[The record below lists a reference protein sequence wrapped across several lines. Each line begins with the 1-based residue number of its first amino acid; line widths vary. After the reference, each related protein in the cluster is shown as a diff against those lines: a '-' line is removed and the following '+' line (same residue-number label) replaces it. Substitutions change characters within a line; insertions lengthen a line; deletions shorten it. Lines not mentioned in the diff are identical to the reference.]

1 MNILAPPT
9 SAEAMRFFDAL
20 PDRIRLAI
28 AQADFAYDPRE
39 IAERLANGRRIEAV
53 ARAIETRRTAR

>member
-9 SAEAMRFFDAL
+9 SAEAMRSFDAL

-28 AQADFAYDPRE
+28 AQADFPYDPRE
-39 IAERLANGRRIEAV
+39 IAERLANGRHAEAV
-53 ARAIETRRTAR
+53 ARSIETRRTAR